1 MNDMIDKLLSNKAL
15 QKQLGLLLQ
24 NHSEGYIVEALDC
37 INKQKKDSTS
47 FLYYLEQFSTDV
59 NDEHLF
65 EVIDQILHNKG
76 LIDINLKD
84 VEPLSQIHKI
94 YSLNLNDLNKLYEEK
109 LDYEKVI
116 VYVWANGDLPL
127 QSLNEIFNT
136 VKDKLIIKDTKMIFG
151 TSIDETLTEPRI
163 DFITY
168 R

>member
-1 MNDMIDKLLSNKAL
+1 MNDIIEKPVSNKAL
-15 QKQLGLLLQ
+15 QKQIGLLLQ
-24 NHSEGYIVEALDC
+24 NHSDSYIVEVLDC
-37 INKQKKDSTS
+37 INQQKKDSTS

-76 LIDINLKD
+76 LIDITLTD
-84 VEPLSQIHKI
+84 VKPFSQIHKI

-116 VYVWANGDLPL
+116 VYVWTNGDLPL
-127 QSLNEIFNT
+127 QSLNEICNI

>member
-1 MNDMIDKLLSNKAL
+1 MGNVYMLEKGNEFDYIKNSNAF
-15 QKQLGLLLQ
+15 
-24 NHSEGYIVEALDC
+24 I
-37 INKQKKDSTS
+37 
-47 FLYYLEQFSTDV
+47 

-65 EVIDQILHNKG
+65 EVIVQILHNKG
-76 LIDINLKD
+76 LIVITLTD
-84 VEPLSQIHKI
+84 VKPFSQIHKI

-127 QSLNEIFNT
+127 QSLNEICNI

-151 TSIDETLTEPRI
+151 TSMDETLAEPRI

-168 R
+168 I